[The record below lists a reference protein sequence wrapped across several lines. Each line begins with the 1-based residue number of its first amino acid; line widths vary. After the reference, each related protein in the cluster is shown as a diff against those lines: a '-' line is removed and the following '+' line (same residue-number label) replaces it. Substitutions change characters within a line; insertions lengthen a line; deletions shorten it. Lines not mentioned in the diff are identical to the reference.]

1 MEVITL
7 KKRNMVSENLKR
19 PALNTGCH
27 GKLPYEV
34 PFEL

>member
-7 KKRNMVSENLKR
+7 KERNMVSENLKR
-19 PALNTGCH
+19 PALNRGSH